1 MMNQR
6 IEELRS
12 YCLERLNSL
21 NYLEKH
27 VEYQPAQK
35 LRLKTK
41 QNILNH
47 LIDYK
52 GYANFLNKEELDKY
66 IESRA
71 DIVCGFYED

>member
-1 MMNQR
+1 MNQR

-21 NYLEKH
+21 NYLEKN

-52 GYANFLNKEELDKY
+52 GYANFLNKEQLNEY